1 MGRDAGV
8 ATPNHQ
14 SAEGPATPTNFPAVE
29 GSSDTPT
36 SSRRQELVEAG
47 SGGGGC
53 CVSVYRESLFVTLVA
68 LGQDNIDL
76 TAFDRSVSAFNKN
89 YVGPVRPIIAILQS
103 VLQNRPEPGHFDRSR
118 LEGSAPGSGSN
129 LKTNKNNSKRYSLR
143 SIQH

>member
-76 TAFDRSVSAFNKN
+76 TAFDRSVSALCGSSETNHCD
-89 YVGPVRPIIAILQS
+89 PTIS
-103 VLQNRPEPGHFDRSR
+103 VAEPAGAGTF
-118 LEGSAPGSGSN
+118 
-129 LKTNKNNSKRYSLR
+129 
-143 SIQH
+143 

>member
-1 MGRDAGV
+1 M
-8 ATPNHQ
+8 
-14 SAEGPATPTNFPAVE
+14 
-29 GSSDTPT
+29 
-36 SSRRQELVEAG
+36 
-47 SGGGGC
+47 
-53 CVSVYRESLFVTLVA
+53 TLVA